1 MSKKK
6 TNLSNLQQLGSIVFS
21 TNREWPLDPEP
32 AVAPSLHKSR
42 QILKLRKEVKH
53 RAGKPVTI
61 VYGYVGTLA
70 ELETLAKW
78 LKTKC
83 GVGGSVKDN
92 EIILQGEVADKVR
105 KLLNDDG
112 YTVKGI

>member
-6 TNLSNLQQLGSIVFS
+6 NSIEDLKQLGSIVFS
-21 TNREWPLDPEP
+21 TNRELPLGNQPEQT
-32 AVAPSLHKSR
+32 PSLHKSR
-42 QILKLRKEVKH
+42 QVLKLRREVKH

-61 VYGYVGTLA
+61 VYGYLGTAA

-92 EIILQGEVADKVR
+92 EIILQGEVAEKVR
-105 KLLNDDG
+105 KLLSEDG
-112 YTVKGI
+112 YIVKGI